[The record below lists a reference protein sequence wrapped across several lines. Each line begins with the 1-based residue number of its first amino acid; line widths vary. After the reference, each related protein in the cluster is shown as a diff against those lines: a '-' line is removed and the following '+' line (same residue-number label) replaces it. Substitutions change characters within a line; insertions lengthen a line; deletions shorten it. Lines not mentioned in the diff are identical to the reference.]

1 MAIKTLQL
9 QHVRNIKRAVLEPS
23 DTLNLIIG
31 DNGAGKSALLEAIH
45 TLGLGRSFRT
55 THINEVIQR
64 GETAL
69 LVTARLLH
77 GERGIQVGVEK
88 GKEHTQ
94 VRIGGETVG
103 QLSQLAEYLPI
114 QTIHPLS
121 HELLTD
127 GPKQRRQYLDWG
139 VFHVEHSY
147 LQTWQQY
154 QKALRQ
160 RNAALRQQLTEKNV
174 RLWDMALLRFADQM
188 TQQRV
193 LYLQR
198 LTPVVNQFTQALVG
212 MRTNMSYQQGWN
224 QEENLVEALERHFQR
239 DREQG
244 HTRSG
249 PHRADIRITVEE
261 KDAQQ
266 HISRGQQKLL
276 VCAMRLAQAHVF
288 AEDTGRRCVILVDDL
303 PAELD
308 PTHRQRLTEVL
319 VETKAQLFITLTEAA
334 LLNSSAWPERKMF
347 HVEHGEIRE
356 LL

>member
-9 QHVRNIKRAVLEPS
+9 QRVRNIQQASLEPS

-45 TLGLGRSFRT
+45 VLGLGRSFRT
-55 THINEVIQR
+55 THINEVIQK
-64 GETAL
+64 GQDSLLATAKL
-69 LVTARLLH
+69 QH
-77 GERGIQVGVEK
+77 GERSVQIGIEK
-88 GKEHTQ
+88 GKEQTQ
-94 VRIGGETVG
+94 VRIGGQAVN
-103 QLSQLAEYLPI
+103 QLAQLAEYLPI
-114 QTIHPLS
+114 QVIHPLS

-127 GPKQRRQYLDWG
+127 GPKQRRQFLDWG
-139 VFHVEHSY
+139 VFHVEHTY

-154 QKALRQ
+154 QKSLRQ

-174 RLWDMALLRFADQM
+174 RLWDASLIRLAVTMTVQREAYLSRLHPAVERFTHLLLDM
-188 TQQRV
+188 EIE
-193 LYLQR
+193 
-198 LTPVVNQFTQALVG
+198 
-212 MRTNMSYQQGWN
+212 MSYQQGWN
-224 QEENLVEALERHFQR
+224 QEESLIQAIERQFTR

-249 PHRADIRITVEE
+249 PHRADIRILVDRREAE
-261 KDAQQ
+261 QYL
-266 HISRGQQKLL
+266 SRGQQKLL
-276 VCAMRLAQAHVF
+276 VCAMRLAQAQVF

-308 PTHRQRLTEVL
+308 PAHRQQLTQVL
-319 VETKAQLFITLTEAA
+319 IETKAQLFVTMTEAS
-334 LLNSSAWPERKMF
+334 LLKTEAWPGRKMF